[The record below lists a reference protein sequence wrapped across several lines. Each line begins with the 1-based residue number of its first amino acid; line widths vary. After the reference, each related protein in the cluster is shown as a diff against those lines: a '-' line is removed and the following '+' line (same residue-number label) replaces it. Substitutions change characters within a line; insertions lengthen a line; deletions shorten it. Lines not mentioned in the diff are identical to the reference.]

1 MKHSVRSSN
10 DTERD
15 EVVEMIRN
23 NANSINASLK
33 EKNPYSGWK
42 YNEKSNLR
50 KVFEDIY
57 KEMYD
62 EDLVINVVH
71 AGLECGIFISKKKDL
86 DCVSIGPTILGAHTP
101 DEKVD
106 IESVN
111 RTYEYL
117 IRVLEN
123 L

>member
-15 EVVEMIRN
+15 EVVNMIRE
-23 NANSINASLK
+23 NANSINASL
-33 EKNPYSGWK
+33 ELKNPYSGWK
-42 YNEKSNLR
+42 YNENSPLR
-50 KVFEDIY
+50 KVFDEIY
-57 KEMYD
+57 KEMFD

-101 DEKVD
+101 DEKVEID
-106 IESVN
+106 SVK
-111 RTYEYL
+111 RTFNYL
-117 IRVLEN
+117 VKVLEN